1 MDAPRQSRDDDPLD
15 DAAPSIAEV
24 RRTFRRMPFA
34 RAATTVIMLT
44 LALLLAR
51 YSWELP
57 LGRDAERMFF
67 DVRSLY
73 ASLNQPVAQD
83 ERILMVPFTPATQEA
98 TGKRSPLDRAILAKA
113 LRSLDGMGAKAI
125 GIDILIGQ
133 PQPEDAE
140 LLAALKAMKT
150 PTWLAYASAA
160 HNGDDVQP
168 WEQAHLDS
176 LLRELRGSNVRPASI
191 RIEADGDNAMRSW
204 PTLPKG
210 LPPFLPLALAGKPDA
225 PAYKGSIRYRMPVD
239 LERPV
244 FLSLPI
250 DLFAVPEAAAAL
262 AGQVRGRI
270 VLIGGDLPDADR
282 FTTPESRLAEPSTDF
297 GRQWRETVSGLEVH
311 ATMLAQ
317 KLDGH
322 LPGPTGWFGL
332 WLLALLVVLCGAFTA
347 MLDVKPW
354 VLAVVLIG
362 QIAFFIATP
371 FWLELI
377 GVDTRDLP
385 AFGWLLGWLL
395 GFFGTEATVRA
406 MSSEQRHFAQSA
418 LGKYLPRDIAAQI
431 LREPEKLS
439 LTGEKRPIF
448 ALFTDLEGFTKLSH
462 SMPPDQIAALLNAYL
477 DGMCD
482 IVLKHGGTIDKF
494 VGDAL
499 VAIWGAPIARPD
511 DGERIGQ
518 ALLEMIGF
526 ARAFSEPDGDVPKL
540 GRTRVGVHHG
550 EAIVGN
556 FGGRQRF
563 QYTALGDV
571 MNCAARL
578 ESANKTLRT
587 CGLVSADAMRLTG
600 LDVFRPMGRIVLS
613 GRATPIEVWE
623 PAPTMVALDRDALKA
638 AWTAYDEGD
647 EEALKTIKALTLA
660 YPEDA
665 ALKLLVYR
673 LAESGPR
680 GHFVLGEK

>member
-1 MDAPRQSRDDDPLD
+1 MDAPRQRRDGDPLD
-15 DAAPSIAEV
+15 DEAHSIAEV
-24 RRTFRRMPFA
+24 RRTFGRVPVVRV
-34 RAATTVIMLT
+34 AATAVMLL
-44 LALLLAR
+44 LALLMAR
-51 YSWELP
+51 FSWDLP
-57 LGRDAERMFF
+57 LARDAERMFF

-73 ASLNQPVAQD
+73 ASLDRPVAQD
-83 ERILMVPFTPATQEA
+83 QRILLVPFTPATQEA
-98 TGKRSPLDRAILAKA
+98 TGKRSPLDRPMLAKA

-133 PQPEDAE
+133 PQSEDAE
-140 LLAALKAMKT
+140 LLAALKGMRT

-168 WEQAHLDS
+168 WEQAHLDQ
-176 LLRELRGSNVRPASI
+176 LFTELRGSNVRPASI

-210 LPPFLPLALAGKPDA
+210 LPPFLPLALAGHPDA
-225 PAYKGSIRYRMPVD
+225 PAYTGSIRYRMPAD

-250 DLFAVPEAAAAL
+250 DLFAAPETAAAMAE
-262 AGQVRGRI
+262 QVRGRL
-270 VLIGGDLPDADR
+270 VLIGGDLPDVDR
-282 FTTPESRLAEPSTDF
+282 FTTPESRLAEPSTEF
-297 GRQWRETVSGLEVH
+297 GRQWRETISGLEVH

-317 KLDGH
+317 RLDGQM
-322 LPGPTGWFGL
+322 PGMTGPVGL

-347 MLDVKPW
+347 MLDVRPW
-354 VLAVVLIG
+354 VLAVVLVG
-362 QIAFFIATP
+362 QIAFFTATP
-371 FWLELI
+371 FWLELW
-377 GVDTRDLP
+377 GVDTRDVP
-385 AFGWLLGWLL
+385 AFGWLVGWLL
-395 GFFGTEATVRA
+395 GFFGTEAAVRA
-406 MSSEQRHFAQSA
+406 MGSEQRRFARSA
-418 LGKYLPRDIAAQI
+418 LGKYLPHDIAAQI

-462 SMPPDQIAALLNAYL
+462 SMPPDQVAALLNDYL

-511 DGERIGQ
+511 DGQRVGQ
-518 ALLEMIGF
+518 AMLEMIAF
-526 ARAFSEPDGDVPKL
+526 AQSFSEPEGNLPKL

-556 FGGRQRF
+556 FGGRERF

-578 ESANKTLRT
+578 ESANKALRT
-587 CGLVSADAMRLTG
+587 SGLISDDAMRLTG
-600 LDVFRPMGRIVLS
+600 LDCFRPMGRIVLS
-613 GRATPIEVWE
+613 GRPTPIVVWE
-623 PAPTMVALDRDALKA
+623 PAPAMVPLDREALLA
-638 AWTAYDEGD
+638 AWIAYDQGD

-665 ALKLLVYR
+665 ALKLFVYR
-673 LAESGPR
+673 LDESKPG
-680 GHFVLGEK
+680 GHFELREK

>member
-1 MDAPRQSRDDDPLD
+1 MDAPRQRRDGNPLD

-24 RRTFRRMPFA
+24 RRTFGRVPVVRV
-34 RAATTVIMLT
+34 ATTVVMLV
-44 LALLLAR
+44 LALFLAR
-51 YSWELP
+51 FSWDLP

-73 ASLNQPVAQD
+73 ASLGRPVEQD
-83 ERILMVPFTPATQEA
+83 ERILLVPFTPATQEA
-98 TGKRSPLDRAILAKA
+98 TGKRSPLDRAMLAKA
-113 LRSLDGMGAKAI
+113 LRSLDGMGVRAI
-125 GIDILIGQ
+125 GIDIIIGQ

-140 LLAALKAMKT
+140 LLAALKGMKT
-150 PTWLAYASAA
+150 PTWLAYASAS

-168 WEQAHLDS
+168 WEQAHLDE
-176 LLRELRGSNVRPASI
+176 LFAQLRGSRVRPASI

-210 LPPFLPLALAGKPDA
+210 LPPFLPLALAGQPDA
-225 PAYKGSIRYRMPVD
+225 PAYNGSIRYRMPAD
-239 LERPV
+239 AERQV

-250 DLFAVPEAAAAL
+250 DLFAVPEAAAVMAD
-262 AGQVRGRI
+262 QVRGRI
-270 VLIGGDLPDADR
+270 ILIGGDLPDVDR
-282 FTTPESRLAEPSTDF
+282 FTTPESRLAEPSTEF
-297 GRQWRETVSGLEVH
+297 GRQFRETMSGLEVH

-317 KLDGH
+317 RLDGQM
-322 LPGPTGWFGL
+322 PGPTGPIGL

-347 MLDVKPW
+347 MLDVRPW
-354 VLAVVLIG
+354 VLALVLVG
-362 QIAFFIATP
+362 QIAFFIVTP
-371 FWLELI
+371 FWLQVI

-385 AFGWLLGWLL
+385 AAGWLAGWLL
-395 GFFGTEATVRA
+395 GFFGTEAAVRA
-406 MSSEQRHFAQSA
+406 MASEQRRFAQSA

-462 SMPPDQIAALLNAYL
+462 SMPPDQVAVLLNDYL

-482 IVLKHGGTIDKF
+482 IVLRHGGTIDKF
-494 VGDAL
+494 VGDAI

-511 DGERIGQ
+511 DGERVGR
-518 ALLEMIGF
+518 AMLDMIAFAEGF
-526 ARAFSEPDGDVPKL
+526 SAPDGDVPKL

-556 FGGRQRF
+556 FGGRERF

-578 ESANKTLRT
+578 ESANKALRT
-587 CGLVSADAMRLTG
+587 CGLISADAMRLTG
-600 LDVFRPMGRIVLS
+600 LDLYRPMGRIVLS
-613 GRATPIEVWE
+613 GRPSPIEVWE
-623 PAPTMVALDRDALKA
+623 PAPAMDPLDRKALIA
-638 AWTAYDEGD
+638 AWEAFDGGD
-647 EEALKTIKALTLA
+647 LSSINTVKALTLV
-660 YPEDA
+660 YPDDA
-665 ALKLLVYR
+665 ALQLFVYR
-673 LAESGPR
+673 LDESKPG
-680 GHFVLGEK
+680 GHFVLREK

>member
-1 MDAPRQSRDDDPLD
+1 MDAPRHRRNDDPFE
-15 DAAPSIAEV
+15 DAAPSIADV
-24 RRTFRRMPFA
+24 RRTFGRVPVA
-34 RAATTVIMLT
+34 RVATTMAMLL
-44 LALLLAR
+44 LALLVAR
-51 YSWELP
+51 FSWDLP

-73 ASLNQPVAQD
+73 ASLRGPVEQD
-83 ERILMVPFTPATQEA
+83 SRILLVPFTPATQEA
-98 TGKRSPLDRAILAKA
+98 TGKRSPLDRAILARA

-125 GIDILIGQ
+125 GIDIIIGQ

-140 LLAALKAMKT
+140 LVASLKQMRT

-168 WEQAHLDS
+168 WEQAHLDG
-176 LLRELRGSNVRPASI
+176 LFAQLRGSKVQPASI

-204 PTLPKG
+204 PTLPRG
-210 LPPFLPLALAGKPDA
+210 LPPFLPFALAGRPDA
-225 PAYKGSIRYRMPVD
+225 PAYTGSIRYRMPRD
-239 LERPV
+239 AERQV

-250 DLFAVPEAAAAL
+250 DLFAIPEAALAL
-262 AGQVRGRI
+262 ADQVRGRR

-282 FTTPESRLAEPSTDF
+282 FTTPESRLAEPSTEF
-297 GRQWRETVSGLEVH
+297 GRRFRETISGLEVH

-322 LPGPTGWFGL
+322 MPGPTGPVGL

-347 MLDVKPW
+347 MLDVRPW
-354 VLAVVLIG
+354 VLALALIG
-362 QIAFFIATP
+362 QILFFLATP
-371 FWLELI
+371 FWLQTI
-377 GVDTRDLP
+377 DVDTRDLP
-385 AFGWLLGWLL
+385 AFGWLVGWLL
-395 GFFGTEATVRA
+395 GFFGTEGAARA
-406 MSSEQRHFAQSA
+406 MTSEQRRFAHSA
-418 LGKYLPRDIAAQI
+418 LGKYLPKDIAAQI

-462 SMPPDQIAALLNAYL
+462 SLPPDQVAVLLNRYL

-482 IVLKHGGTIDKF
+482 IVLRHGGTIDKF

-499 VAIWGAPIARPD
+499 VAIWGAPIAREN
-511 DGERIGQ
+511 DGERVAQ
-518 ALLEMIGF
+518 AMLNIIVF
-526 ARAFSEPDGDVPKL
+526 AESFSAGGGDQPRL

-556 FGGRQRF
+556 FGGRERF

-578 ESANKTLRT
+578 ESANKSLRT
-587 CGLVSADAMRLTG
+587 TGLISAEAKRLTG
-600 LDVFRPMGRIVLS
+600 LDEFRPMGRIVLS

-623 PAPTMVALDRDALKA
+623 PAPGMNPLDRDALKA
-638 AWTAYDEGD
+638 AWEAYDGGD
-647 EEALKTIKALTLA
+647 LSALNTIKALTLA
-660 YPEDA
+660 YPDDA
-665 ALKLLVYR
+665 ALQLFVYR
-673 LAESGPR
+673 LARSSPG
-680 GHFVLGEK
+680 GHVELREK